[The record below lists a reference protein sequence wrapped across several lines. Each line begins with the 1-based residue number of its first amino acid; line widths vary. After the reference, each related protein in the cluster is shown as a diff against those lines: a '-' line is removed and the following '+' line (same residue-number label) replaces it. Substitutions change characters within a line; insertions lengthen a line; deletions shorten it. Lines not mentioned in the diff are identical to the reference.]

1 MCDGLMRNS
10 YGFLVR
16 SRPLTSTAVCI
27 AGATPT
33 QRSHHDG
40 CATTKSSFAIPA
52 ATEVRSAGPV
62 TSSNSPV
69 SGTHPAVSTTSHKP
83 SRMIHLLSCYGHL
96 SATHLLPSLQA
107 LQPATLQLHVPPMR
121 MLAA

>member
-16 SRPLTSTAVCI
+16 SRPLTSAGVCM

-40 CATTKSSFAIPA
+40 CATTKSSLVIPA
-52 ATEVRSAGPV
+52 ATEVRSPGPV
-62 TSSNSPV
+62 TSSMRPV
-69 SGTHPAVSTTSHKP
+69 SFTHPAVITTTSHKP
-83 SRMIHLLSCYGHL
+83 RRIFHLLSCYGHL
-96 SATHLLPSLQA
+96 SVTLSHLFALTRHA
-107 LQPATLQLHVPPMR
+107 LQPGTLQLHT
-121 MLAA
+121 AI